1 MLRKGA
7 GRKKRGGMLLVVW
20 GGLQAIYSEGDL
32 HFSKGEMNTL
42 CDCLELLVQADCS
55 MSRWGSRSGYW
66 ETAA

>member
-7 GRKKRGGMLLVVW
+7 GMKKRGGMLLVV
-20 GGLQAIYSEGDL
+20 GGLTGYILRRRPA
-32 HFSKGEMNTL
+32 FSKGEMNTL

-66 ETAA
+66 EMAA